1 MKILHKIIGL
11 TILSLLL
18 YGCSAF
24 TKFYINMEEEIIVSP
39 GMGVNIPFTSSTPPF
54 PTQSAVAFQNNN
66 TNANL
71 LESCKLDQLRAE
83 IISPDNYDF
92 SFLNSAEIFIS
103 AGTLPEVKVA
113 YINNIPE
120 DVGNTI
126 TFQTTNVELVDY
138 IKNDQMIIRIA
149 TIQDK
154 VTFQEVRARL
164 YSRFFVDAKI
174 LGM

>member
-1 MKILHKIIGL
+1 MKLLQQIIGL
-11 TILSLLL
+11 TTLVILLN
-18 YGCSAF
+18 GCSAF
-24 TKFYINMEEEIIVSP
+24 TKFYINLEEDITVSP
-39 GMGVNIPFTSSTPPF
+39 GLGINIPFTSSTPPF

-66 TNANL
+66 TNADL

-103 AGTLPEVKVA
+103 TATLPEVKVA

-120 DVGNTI
+120 DVGSII
-126 TFQTTNVELVDY
+126 TFQTTNAELVEY
-138 IKNDQMIIRIA
+138 IKNDQMIIRIS

-154 VTFQEVRARL
+154 TTLQEVRARL